1 MDREVW
7 ELEGHRVTVT
17 HLDKLFW
24 PEEGITKGDLLHYY
38 QKMGPVMLPYLR
50 DRPVTLH
57 VFPDGI
63 KGGAYYRRERPA
75 HAPRWIRS
83 VAYRPV
89 SLQEVI
95 HVPVIDNLAAL
106 IWFANLGSIEFHG
119 WGSRL
124 PALEEPDMAFL
135 DLDPGDEAS
144 FEQVVEAALC
154 VRDLLEEIGVDGY
167 VKTSGGRGLHVYI
180 PLASGYTFKAVRT
193 WVKRLARLLASRRPS
208 LILVARGATHRGKEV
223 SIDYAQNSLGRNMAV
238 PYTVR
243 AHPGAPVSTPLSW
256 EELQANALRPEMFTL
271 HTVPDRVRQQGDLFQ
286 NVLVR
291 RQHLPELS

>member
-50 DRPVTLH
+50 NRPVTLH

-180 PLASGYTFKAVRT
+180 PLASGYTFEAVRT

-208 LILVARGATHRGKEV
+208 LIVVARGATHRGKEV